1 MANTNLD
8 VVVELVDK
16 ISKPLEETSKKFKD
30 VNTEFLDAS
39 KKVGAA
45 MTAMGIAG
53 VAAIGKSVS
62 VFMDFEKE
70 MSNVKAITNI
80 AGKEMEDMTKL
91 AMELGA
97 TTKFTAK
104 EAAEGMTFLGMAG
117 FNAKEIMQAMPAT
130 MNLAAASNTDL
141 ASAADIAS
149 NVLTGFRL
157 TADETIRVVD
167 VLAATVTSSN
177 VNMSQLSES
186 MKYFAPTAAAFG
198 VSLEEASAAVGLLG
212 NAGIQGSI
220 ATRALGTAL
229 TRLTK
234 PTDGMIAVMDLLNL
248 SFFNAKGE
256 FIGLAE
262 MIRRLETSFQ
272 GLTQEQKM
280 SYTATLFG
288 MEAIQEINVL
298 LAAGSNELSNYTKEL
313 QGAGGTADRMAKTQM
328 DNLAGSIELLSGAFD
343 GLMLS
348 IGMQFEPL
356 IRRTA
361 DILTWLVD
369 KFNNLSEGQ
378 KTVITVIF
386 SLVTA
391 FTLLGGG
398 IILIIGFIQSL
409 TAAFITAK
417 IYAGLM
423 WASITGP
430 VLLVVAAIGAVIA
443 AGYLIVKNWDWIKA
457 KAIEVWTAISTWV
470 SEKVSEIVA
479 WVTASWESI
488 KAAVS
493 GRMEE
498 ISNAISEKW
507 QSIKEVFELVGNFIW
522 NFIVGIFGLMGID
535 ILANMEIIKTILS
548 EGWNAIKTAIVEA
561 WTATVNWVM
570 EKLNTLS
577 SWMKKVWSDMKVAA
591 SIAWNATKDA
601 IFNALEALGQK
612 IRNWVEPIREI
623 FASLWEGVKNVA
635 LSVFDSVKAV
645 IADTLNWIIAKINK
659 VLGFVNMV
667 VQAGSKITGIS
678 TPEIPQIPMLA
689 DGGIVNK
696 PTLAMIGEAGPE
708 AVVPLSRG
716 RNYGVGG
723 QNLTIIV
730 NGDVTGEDLIERIG
744 RELTRTVKMST
755 ATV

>member
-16 ISKPLEETSKKFKD
+16 MTKPLEETSKRLKAT
-30 VNTEFLDAS
+30 NEEFFDAS

-45 MTAMGIAG
+45 MTAIGVAG

-234 PTDGMIAVMDLLNL
+234 PTDGMIAVMDLLNI

-256 FIGLAE
+256 FVGLAE
-262 MIRRLETSFQ
+262 MIRRLENSFK

-343 GLMLS
+343 GLMLA
-348 IGMQFEPL
+348 IGAQFAPML
-356 IRRTA
+356 RQLA
-361 DILTWLVD
+361 DILTGLLD
-369 KFNNLSEGQ
+369 RFNALSEEQ
-378 KTVITVIF
+378 KTTIATVLGITTA
-386 SLVTA
+386 VTL
-391 FTLLGGG
+391 FLGALG
-398 IILIIGFIQSL
+398 LIVGFIP
-409 TAAFITAK
+409 TIV
-417 IYAGLM
+417 AGFV
-423 WASITGP
+423 A
-430 VLLVVAAIGAVIA
+430 VKVAAIGMWLAVTSPVGLVIAAITAVIA
-443 AGYLIVKNWDWIKA
+443 IGYLIVKNWDWIKA
-457 KAIEVWTAISTWV
+457 KAIEVWTAISTWI
-470 SEKVSEIVA
+470 SEKVAEIVA
-479 WVTASWESI
+479 WVTASWVSI
-488 KAAVS
+488 KSAIS
-493 GRMEE
+493 EKMEE

-507 QSIKEVFELVGNFIW
+507 QRIKEVFEVIGNFIW
-522 NFIVGIFGLMGID
+522 NFIVGIFALMGFD
-535 ILANMEIIKTILS
+535 IIYHMEGIAATIEWWWIVIKGVIKEVWESTLAWINEKLAILS
-548 EGWNAIKTAIVEA
+548 GWF
-561 WTATVNWVM
+561 
-570 EKLNTLS
+570 
-577 SWMKKVWSDMKVAA
+577 KKVWSDIKLAT
-591 SIAWNATKDA
+591 SIAWNATKIA
-601 IFNALEALGQK
+601 IFSALEAIGEK
-612 IRNWVEPIREI
+612 IRNWVEPIREV

-667 VQAGSKITGIS
+667 VQAGSKISGIS
-678 TPEIPQIPMLA
+678 SPEIPQIPMLA

>member
-8 VVVELVDK
+8 VVLELVDK
-16 ISKPLEETSKKFKD
+16 ISKPLEEANKKFKD
-30 VNTEFLDAS
+30 VNEDFLNAS

-45 MTAMGIAG
+45 MTAIGVAG

-234 PTDGMIAVMDLLNL
+234 PTDGMIAVMDLLNI

-256 FIGLAE
+256 FVGLAE
-262 MIRRLETSFQ
+262 MIRRLETSFK

-313 QGAGGTADRMAKTQM
+313 QVAGGTADRMAKTQM

-348 IGMQFEPL
+348 IGAQFTPM
-356 IRRTA
+356 IRQVA
-361 DILTWLVD
+361 DVLTILVD
-369 KFNNLSEGQ
+369 VFNGLSDGTKQ
-378 KTVITVIF
+378 TIAVMLGI
-386 SLVTA
+386 VTA
-391 FTLLGGG
+391 FTLASGTF
-398 IILIIGFIQSL
+398 ILVIGFVKSL
-409 TAAFITAK
+409 TAAFVTAK

-430 VLLVVAAIGAVIA
+430 VLLVIAAIVAVIA
-443 AGYLIVKNWDWIKA
+443 IGYLIVKNWEWVKA
-457 KAIEVWTAISTWV
+457 KAVEIWTAVSTWI
-470 SEKVSEIVA
+470 SEKVAEIVA
-479 WVTASWESI
+479 WVTASWVSI
-488 KAAVS
+488 KTAVNEK
-493 GRMEE
+493 MEE
-498 ISNAISEKW
+498 ISNSISEKW
-507 QSIKEVFELVGNFIW
+507 QRIKEVFEVIGNFIW
-522 NFIVGIFGLMGID
+522 NFIVGIFALMGFD
-535 ILANMEIIKTILS
+535 IIYHMEGIAATIEWWWIVIKAVIT
-548 EGWNAIKTAIVEA
+548 EV
-561 WTATVNWVM
+561 WTSAVNWVI
-570 EKLNTLS
+570 EKLNILS
-577 SWMKKVWSDMKVAA
+577 GWFKKVWADIRLAT
-591 SIAWNATKDA
+591 SIAWNATKDVVL
-601 IFNALEALGQK
+601 NVLESLGER
-612 IRNWVEPIREI
+612 IRTWIEPIKEA
-623 FASLWEGVKNVA
+623 FKALWEGIKDVA
-635 LSVFDSVKAV
+635 MSVFDSVKAV

-659 VLGFVNMV
+659 VLGFINMV

-678 TPEIPQIPMLA
+678 SPEIPQIPMLA